1 MPVLSDIAVDSSAIN
16 DGAWVEIDEYPGLKI
31 KSRGYTDIFVDAQNR
46 RLDKA
51 MRAAGVS
58 IAALVPNAVR
68 REINAKLLADFL
80 VLDVDGLFKDSAQ
93 TQPVTVDEFKA
104 LLQDPRYSRLMN
116 ACWEAAGSVTRD
128 GAQQAEE
135 AEGNSVPPSSGS

>member
-1 MPVLSDIAVDSSAIN
+1 MPVLSDIAVDSNAIN

-58 IAALVPNAVR
+58 STALIGNAVR
-68 REINAKLLADFL
+68 RQINAKLLAEFL
-80 VLDVDGLFKDSAQ
+80 VVDVTGLFHDTAK
-93 TQPVTVDEFKA
+93 TQPVTVEEFKT
-104 LLQDPRYSRLMN
+104 LLQDPKYARLMN

-128 GAQQAEE
+128 GANQAKE
-135 AEGNSVPPSSGS
+135 AEGNSALPSTGG